1 MCLEPPP
8 STRTVRPGPGWR
20 HSLGSSWSDADT
32 PVGKRPPAP
41 QDSGSSPF
49 SQPPCSTALLQ
60 TGAPS
65 AACPEHPIIPTSEE
79 PALHLHRHVQIIEQ
93 TSHSDIMA
101 ASALFNCHVMFNN
114 KYVQQSSAYC
124 QLFSSSTLLPVLVL
138 LLLLKLHPHIVF
150 TRSWYITATNRCGV
164 WIVDTLIL
172 SVIGTGVHTS
182 DTADGGSELLQSHSY
197 TASACVGKLKA
208 TVYRL

>member
-150 TRSWYITATNRCGV
+150 NRSG
-164 WIVDTLIL
+164 TLPPP
-172 SVIGTGVHTS
+172 TGVEYEPWTHWFYLLLERVSIHPTQQMAVVSCCNHTL
-182 DTADGGSELLQSHSY
+182 TRHPH
-197 TASACVGKLKA
+197 V
-208 TVYRL
+208 